1 MNVIETN
8 IADVKIIEPK
18 MFGDDRGYFCETW
31 SQQQFEQSVTGKPTH
46 FVQDNHSKSV
56 KGTLRGLH
64 FQRQQAQGKLIRVIS
79 GEIFDV
85 AVDIRIDSSTYGQ
98 WVGIVLSAD
107 NKRQVWIP
115 AGFAH
120 GFYVLSDSAE
130 CVYKCTDYY
139 HPQSEQTV
147 LWNDPNL
154 DIKWPVHAEPL
165 LSVKDQHGLLFKDI
179 RPLVV

>member
-8 IADVKIIEPK
+8 IAGVKIIEPK
-18 MFGDDRGYFCETW
+18 VFGDDRGYFCETW
-31 SQQQFEQSVTGKPTH
+31 NQQQFETLVAGKPTH

-64 FQRQQAQGKLIRVIS
+64 FQRQQTQGKLIRVIS

-85 AVDIRIDSSTYGQ
+85 AVDIRTDSPTYGQ
-98 WVGIVLSAD
+98 WVGVLLSAD

-120 GFYVLSDSAE
+120 GFYVLSDFAE

-139 HPQSEQTV
+139 HPQSEETI
-147 LWNDPNL
+147 LWNDAHL
-154 DIKWPVHAEPL
+154 DIKWPVNDAPL
-165 LSVKDQHGLLFKDI
+165 LSDKDQHGHLFKNI
-179 RPLVV
+179 RPLV

>member
-1 MNVIETN
+1 MIDTN

-18 MFGDDRGYFCETW
+18 MFGDERGYFCETW
-31 SQQQFEQSVTGKPTH
+31 NQQQFEALVAGKPTH
-46 FVQDNHSKSV
+46 FVQDNHSKSI

-85 AVDIRIDSSTYGQ
+85 AVDIRADSPTYGQ
-98 WVGIVLSAD
+98 WVGVLLSAD

-130 CVYKCTDYY
+130 CAYKCTDYY
-139 HPQSEQTV
+139 HPQSEETI
-147 LWNDPNL
+147 LWNDAHL
-154 DIKWPVHAEPL
+154 DIKWPVNGAPL
-165 LSVKDQHGLLFKDI
+165 LSDKDQHGQLLKNI
-179 RPLVV
+179 RPLV

>member
-8 IADVKIIEPK
+8 IAGVKIIEPK
-18 MFGDDRGYFCETW
+18 VFGDDRGYFCETW
-31 SQQQFEQSVTGKPTH
+31 NQQQFETLVAGKPTH

-64 FQRQQAQGKLIRVIS
+64 FQRQQTQGKLIRVIS

-85 AVDIRIDSSTYGQ
+85 AVDIRTDSPTYGQ
-98 WVGIVLSAD
+98 SVGVLLSAD

-139 HPQSEQTV
+139 HPQSEETI
-147 LWNDPNL
+147 LWNDAHLN
-154 DIKWPVHAEPL
+154 IKWPVNDAPL
-165 LSVKDQHGLLFKDI
+165 LSDKDQHGQLFKNI
-179 RPLVV
+179 RPLV